1 MTDMDFVSL
10 VKRMRRLQ
18 VEYRK
23 SHSWKVLEELKQVE
37 KLVDFNVQRLEVEEM
52 KRAEAEQPQLF

>member
-18 VEYRK
+18 VDYRRT
-23 SHSWKVLEELKQVE
+23 HSWKVLDELKDVE
-37 KLVDFNVQRLEVEEM
+37 KLVDYRIQRLEVEEM